1 MRFSTALMVVGGRT
15 RRVAGKQT
23 LLLAFTGALAV
34 GIGGCQMR
42 KATPSPT
49 EAQLNHVTHTVRAQ
63 GETLFAIAA
72 WYTGQGLNW
81 KLLVD
86 ANPGLNPNRMRI
98 GETIHIPRKLVKRVD
113 AMPLPS
119 SGGSKRVKSNDMDD
133 SAAESRLTAESPVE
147 KVNSDGASSDERSKT
162 EGTDEQA
169 SSQVSSSGSSSSIEV
184 IRSVEDIL
192 DDKAPVAS
200 KGTGAIATPLP
211 IITAPSATVPTVNT
225 VPPVEKRTKSRAEL
239 LQELLKDY

>member
-1 MRFSTALMVVGGRT
+1 MRLSTALVVVGARA
-15 RRVAGKQT
+15 RRVVGKQT
-23 LLLAFTGALAV
+23 LLLALTGALAV
-34 GIGGCQMR
+34 GMSGCQMR
-42 KATPSPT
+42 KANPLPT
-49 EAQLNHVTHTVRAQ
+49 EDQLNHVTHTVRAQ

-81 KLLVD
+81 KQLVD

-113 AMPLPS
+113 AMPIPS
-119 SGGSKRVKSNDMDD
+119 SGGSRRVKSNDVGD
-133 SAAESRLTAESPVE
+133 SASEPRKAAESQAE
-147 KVNSDGASSDERSKT
+147 KVNSAGTSSDDNSENELTKAET
-162 EGTDEQA
+162 T
-169 SSQVSSSGSSSSIEV
+169 SQVSSSGSSSSVEV

-200 KGTGAIATPLP
+200 KATGAIATPLP
-211 IITAPSATVPTVNT
+211 IITAPSATVP
-225 VPPVEKRTKSRAEL
+225 PVEKRAKSRDEL